1 MQQDSGIPNCYR
13 RIQSP
18 SGIFL
23 DSGNWGRYD
32 FRTNRPVGCRRIS
45 AGKYVNPQQARAS
58 FLPLC
63 NERSTLVA
71 TIFYERDANPDALK
85 GKTIAILGY
94 GSQGHAQAQNLRDSG
109 YKVIVGLEPA
119 RGSAQQAR
127 ADGMVVVA
135 PDEAAKRAD
144 WIHVLTPDETQ
155 AAVYEQYIKPYLHP
169 GKVLGFSHGFSIH
182 FKTIVPPDDVDVVM
196 IAPKSPG
203 HLLRRVYSEGRGV
216 PSLIAIQQDA
226 SKRAHEYALAYAHG
240 IGSTRAGVLQT
251 TFKEETESDLFGE
264 QAVLCGGLTSLI
276 KKGFETL
283 VEAGYAPEI
292 AYFECLHEM
301 KLIVD
306 LIYEGGLGRMR
317 YSISNTAEYGDLT
330 RGEKVVGDETRAA
343 MKRTLADIQS
353 GKFAKEWIEENK
365 NGGKHFA
372 ALREKEKQHPI
383 EIVGAE
389 LRGMMSWLPK
399 DGKKPA
405 ETPKEPTKQVV
416 NA

>member
-1 MQQDSGIPNCYR
+1 M
-13 RIQSP
+13 
-18 SGIFL
+18 
-23 DSGNWGRYD
+23 
-32 FRTNRPVGCRRIS
+32 
-45 AGKYVNPQQARAS
+45 
-58 FLPLC
+58 
-63 NERSTLVA
+63 A
-71 TIFYERDANPDALK
+71 TIFYERDANPNALK

-109 YKVIVGLEPA
+109 YKVIVGLDPD
-119 RGSAQQAR
+119 RPSAQQAR
-127 ADGMVVVA
+127 ADGMVVVSPA
-135 PDEAAKRAD
+135 EAAKRAD
-144 WIHVLTPDETQ
+144 WIQILTPDETQ
-155 AAVYEQYIKPYLHP
+155 AELYDAAIKPFLHP
-169 GKVLGFSHGFSIH
+169 GKILGVSHGFSIH
-182 FKTIVPPDDVDVVM
+182 FKTIQPPNDVDVVM

-203 HLLRRVYSEGRGV
+203 HLLRRVYAEGRGV
-216 PSLIAIQQDA
+216 PSLIAIHQDA
-226 SKRAHEYALAYAHG
+226 SGRAHEFALCYAHG

-283 VEAGYAPEI
+283 IEAGYQPEV

-330 RGEKVVGDETRAA
+330 RGNQIVGDETRAR
-343 MKRTLADIQS
+343 MKETLARIQD
-353 GKFAKEWIEENK
+353 GTFAREWIAENK
-365 NGGKHFA
+365 NGGKNFA
-372 ALREKEKQHPI
+372 ALREAEKQHPI
-383 EIVGAE
+383 EIVGAK

-399 DGKKPA
+399 EAKKSQ
-405 ETPKEPTKQVV
+405 PKPENEAKVV

>member
-1 MQQDSGIPNCYR
+1 MNTLSIPGVVSMGKNRAFLLTPGSGKVT
-13 RIQSP
+13 
-18 SGIFL
+18 L
-23 DSGNWGRYD
+23 DTD
-32 FRTNRPVGCRRIS
+32 RPVGF
-45 AGKYVNPQQARAS
+45 QQIPLWERTTSNSPDVKTRGA
-58 FLPLC
+58 LP
-63 NERSTLVA
+63 VA
-71 TIFYERDANPDALK
+71 TIFYERDAKPEALK
-85 GKTIAILGY
+85 NKTIAILGY

-109 YKVIVGLEPA
+109 FKVIVGLEPN
-119 RGSAQQAR
+119 RPSAQQAR
-127 ADGMVVVA
+127 ADGMVVAA

-155 AAVYEQYIKPYLHP
+155 GAVYEQYIKPYLHP

-182 FKTIVPPDDVDVVM
+182 FKTIVPPNDVDVVM

-226 SKRAHEYALAYAHG
+226 SGRAHELALAYAHG

-306 LIYEGGLGRMR
+306 LIYEGGLARMR

-330 RGEKVVGDETRAA
+330 RGEKIAGDETRAA
-343 MKRTLADIQS
+343 MKKILADIQS
-353 GKFAKEWIEENK
+353 GEFAREWIAENK
-365 NGGKHFA
+365 NGGQRFN
-372 ALREKEKQHPI
+372 ALRESEKRHPI
-383 EIVGAE
+383 EVVGAQ

-399 DGKKPA
+399 EGKKPA
-405 ETPKEPTKQVV
+405 EAPKEQEKQVV

>member
-1 MQQDSGIPNCYR
+1 
-13 RIQSP
+13 
-18 SGIFL
+18 
-23 DSGNWGRYD
+23 
-32 FRTNRPVGCRRIS
+32 
-45 AGKYVNPQQARAS
+45 
-58 FLPLC
+58 
-63 NERSTLVA
+63 VA
-71 TIFYERDANPDALK
+71 TVFYERDANPNALK

-109 YKVIVGLEPA
+109 YKVIVGLDPERP
-119 RGSAQQAR
+119 SAQQAK

-135 PDEAAKRAD
+135 PAEAAKRAD
-144 WIHVLTPDETQ
+144 WIQVLTPDETQ
-155 AAVYEQYIKPYLHP
+155 AELYEAAIKPFLHP
-169 GKVLGFSHGFSIH
+169 GKILGVSHGFSIH
-182 FKTIVPPDDVDVVM
+182 FKTIQPPTDVDVVM

-203 HLLRRVYSEGRGV
+203 HLLRRVYAEGRGV
-216 PSLIAIQQDA
+216 PSLIAIHQDA
-226 SKRAHEYALAYAHG
+226 SGRAHEYALAYAHG

-283 VEAGYAPEI
+283 VEAGYQPEV

-330 RGEKVVGDETRAA
+330 RGNQIVGDETRAR
-343 MKRTLADIQS
+343 MKETLARIQD
-353 GKFAKEWIEENK
+353 GTFAREWIAENK
-365 NGGKHFA
+365 NGGKNFA
-372 ALREKEKQHPI
+372 ALREAEKQHPI
-383 EIVGAE
+383 EKVGAQ

-399 DGKKPA
+399 EAKKSQ
-405 ETPKEPTKQVV
+405 PKQESEAKVV

>member
-1 MQQDSGIPNCYR
+1 M
-13 RIQSP
+13 
-18 SGIFL
+18 
-23 DSGNWGRYD
+23 
-32 FRTNRPVGCRRIS
+32 
-45 AGKYVNPQQARAS
+45 
-58 FLPLC
+58 
-63 NERSTLVA
+63 A
-71 TIFYERDANPDALK
+71 TIFYERDANPNALK

-109 YKVIVGLEPA
+109 YKVIVGLEPN
-119 RGSAQQAR
+119 RQSAQQAR

-155 AAVYEQYIKPYLHP
+155 AAVYDQYIKPYLHP
-169 GKVLGFSHGFSIH
+169 GKILGFSHGFSIH
-182 FKTIVPPDDVDVVM
+182 FKTIVPPNDVDIVM

-203 HLLRRVYSEGRGV
+203 HLVRRVYTEGRGV
-216 PSLIAIQQDA
+216 PSLLAIQQDA
-226 SKRAHEYALAYAHG
+226 SGRAHEYGLSYAHG

-306 LIYEGGLGRMR
+306 LIYEGGLDRMR

-330 RGEKVVGDETRAA
+330 RGEQVVGEESRAA
-343 MKRTLADIQS
+343 MKKVLADIQN
-353 GKFAKEWIEENK
+353 GTFAKEWIEENK
-365 NGGKHFA
+365 TGGKNFA
-372 ALREKEKQHPI
+372 ALRAKEKQHSI
-383 EIVGAE
+383 EIVGAQ
-389 LRGMMSWLPK
+389 LRGMMSWLP
-399 DGKKPA
+399 GRSKKSA
-405 ETPKEPTKQVV
+405 EAEKQVV

>member
-1 MQQDSGIPNCYR
+1 
-13 RIQSP
+13 
-18 SGIFL
+18 
-23 DSGNWGRYD
+23 
-32 FRTNRPVGCRRIS
+32 V
-45 AGKYVNPQQARAS
+45 V
-58 FLPLC
+58 
-63 NERSTLVA
+63 
-71 TIFYERDANPDALK
+71 TIFYERDAKPEALK
-85 GKTIAILGY
+85 GKTIAIIGY

-109 YKVIVGLEPA
+109 FKVIVGLDPN
-119 RGSAQQAR
+119 RKSAQQAR

-144 WIHVLTPDETQ
+144 WIQILTPDETQ
-155 AAVYEQYIKPYLHP
+155 AATYDQLIKPYLHP

-182 FKTIVPPDDVDVVM
+182 FKAIVPPADVDVVM

-203 HLLRRVYSEGRGV
+203 HLVRRVYTEGRGV
-216 PSLIAIQQDA
+216 PSLIAIQQNA
-226 SKRAHEYALAYAHG
+226 SGRAHELALAYAHG

-251 TFKEETESDLFGE
+251 SFKEETESDLFGE

-292 AYFECLHEM
+292 AYFECLHEV

-306 LIYEGGLGRMR
+306 LIYEGGLDRMR

-330 RGEKVVGDETRAA
+330 RGEQVVGDATRIA
-343 MKRTLADIQS
+343 MKKTLADIQS
-353 GKFAKEWIEENK
+353 GEFAREWIAENK
-365 NGGKHFA
+365 NGCPKFN

-383 EIVGAE
+383 EIVGAQ

-405 ETPKEPTKQVV
+405 EAPKDSTKQVV